1 MKHRVDFHQ
10 KYVIKSNIYL
20 SNIKALNGLSAVS
33 LGGGIRST
41 IASRISV
48 IPIPSYIREGTPNIY
63 IYIYIDSLLYIW
75 ISKDACY
82 VFNKKTK

>member
-20 SNIKALNGLSAVS
+20 SNIKALNGFSAVS

-63 IYIYIDSLLYIW
+63 IYRLFTIRLDE
-75 ISKDACY
+75 
-82 VFNKKTK
+82 